1 MHVITLET
9 VSNQMVTVVAENIC
23 SMMEQADQAGTVIE
37 LANSTQLVVRESML
51 EITQKMQI
59 SAKI

>member
-1 MHVITLET
+1 
-9 VSNQMVTVVAENIC
+9 MVTIVAENIC
-23 SMMEQADQAGTVIE
+23 SMMEQVDQVGTVIE

>member
-23 SMMEQADQAGTVIE
+23 SMMEQVDQVGTVIE

>member
-23 SMMEQADQAGTVIE
+23 SMMEQVDQEGTVIE

-51 EITQKMQI
+51 EITQKMQTA
-59 SAKI
+59 AKI

>member
-23 SMMEQADQAGTVIE
+23 SMMEQVDQEGTVIE

-51 EITQKMQI
+51 EITQKMQTAARI
-59 SAKI
+59 

>member
-23 SMMEQADQAGTVIE
+23 SMMEQVDQVGTVIE

-51 EITQKMQI
+51 EITQKMQT
-59 SAKI
+59 SARI

>member
-23 SMMEQADQAGTVIE
+23 SMMEQVDQVGTVIE

-51 EITQKMQI
+51 EIAQKMQMSPRI
-59 SAKI
+59 

>member
-9 VSNQMVTVVAENIC
+9 VSNQMVTIVAENIC
-23 SMMEQADQAGTVIE
+23 SMMEQVDQEGTVIE

-51 EITQKMQI
+51 EITQKMQMSTRI
-59 SAKI
+59 

>member
-9 VSNQMVTVVAENIC
+9 VSNQMVTIVAENIC
-23 SMMEQADQAGTVIE
+23 SMMEQVDQVGTVIE

-51 EITQKMQI
+51 EIAQKMQMSPRI
-59 SAKI
+59 

>member
-23 SMMEQADQAGTVIE
+23 SMMEQVDQVGTVIE
-37 LANSTQLVVRESML
+37 LTNSTQLVVRESML
-51 EITQKMQI
+51 EITQKMQT
-59 SAKI
+59 SARI